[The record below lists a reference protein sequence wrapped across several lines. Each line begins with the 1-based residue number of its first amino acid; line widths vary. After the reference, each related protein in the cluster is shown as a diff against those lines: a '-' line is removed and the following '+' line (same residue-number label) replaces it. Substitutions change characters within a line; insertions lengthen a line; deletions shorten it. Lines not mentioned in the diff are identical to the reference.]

1 MDTPLQLLWA
11 IGLGVWLLLL
21 AAGQRLSITLGLG
34 IALVRGVL
42 QLFVFAYLVAM
53 VVQLRDP
60 WVTLG
65 AVGVLLV
72 LSVLQVRNQLT
83 SRFEVLPMT
92 VLAMTSAL
100 LLPLAY
106 GIVCVVQP
114 QPWYE
119 GRVVIPIAGMILANA
134 MNGAVVAGD
143 HLIQSLQNNPGEIET
158 HLSLGATEKI
168 AIAPY
173 RQAAIRVAMQPLIGS
188 LTVLG
193 LAGVPS
199 LMAGGMLGGFDPL
212 QAAAYQMLLL
222 LLGALATLIAVLVLC
237 WGIGRQFFNRQVQLR
252 RW

>member
-11 IGLGVWLLLL
+11 IGLVVWLLVL
-21 AAGQRLSITLGLG
+21 AAGQRLSVTLGLG
-34 IALVRGVL
+34 IALGRGIL

-65 AVGVLLV
+65 AVGVLLL
-72 LSVLQVRNQLT
+72 LSVLQVRNQLA
-83 SRFEVLPMT
+83 SRFEVLPVT
-92 VLAMTSAL
+92 ALAMTSAL

-106 GIVCVVQP
+106 GIGLVVQP
-114 QPWYE
+114 QPWYD
-119 GRVVIPIAGMILANA
+119 GRVLIPITGMILANA
-134 MNGAVVAGD
+134 LNGAVVAGD
-143 HLIQSLQNNPGEIET
+143 HLIQSLQANPGEVET
-158 HLSLGATEKI
+158 HLALGATGTI

-173 RQAAIRVAMQPLIGS
+173 RQAAIRAAMQPLMGS

-193 LAGVPS
+193 LGGMPT

-222 LLGALATLIAVLVLC
+222 LLGALAALIAVLIMC
-237 WGIGRQFFNRQVQLR
+237 WGIGRQFFNCQDQLL